1 VTDYLLDAAWEH
13 WEAILRLYRA
23 FEDKKP
29 VMLYD
34 MQEERI
40 YAYPYAEFSA
50 ELSKRSQQSL
60 KEQYE
65 DALSRNQI
73 VLFVRDNQAKRLV
86 SYSIDNEQALLD

>member
-1 VTDYLLDAAWEH
+1 MFSNFVVIIKVVGRCVGLLSH
-13 WEAILRLYRA
+13 
-23 FEDKKP
+23 
-29 VMLYD
+29 
-34 MQEERI
+34 
-40 YAYPYAEFSA
+40 AYPYAEFSA

-86 SYSIDNEQALLD
+86 SYSIDNEQALLY

>member
-1 VTDYLLDAAWEH
+1 MTDYLLDAAWEH
-13 WEAILRLYRA
+13 LEAILRLYGE
-23 FEDKKP
+23 FEEKRP

-60 KEQYE
+60 K
-65 DALSRNQI
+65 
-73 VLFVRDNQAKRLV
+73 RLV